1 MKVFY
6 KIIEII
12 KHVQNEEMEKTVQIY
27 DQNIWK
33 SAQKQMIF
41 FPCTSFQ
48 SRNVDYT
55 DNMFFT
61 ICLH

>member
-27 DQNIWK
+27 DQNI
-33 SAQKQMIF
+33 
-41 FPCTSFQ
+41 
-48 SRNVDYT
+48 
-55 DNMFFT
+55 
-61 ICLH
+61 